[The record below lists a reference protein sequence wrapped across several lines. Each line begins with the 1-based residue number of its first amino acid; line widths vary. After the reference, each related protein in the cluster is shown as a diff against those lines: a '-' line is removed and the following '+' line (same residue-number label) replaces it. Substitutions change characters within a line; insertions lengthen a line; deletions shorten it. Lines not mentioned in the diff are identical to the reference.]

1 MRARRIAALV
11 ALVAT
16 MAACASPTA
25 PPPRQPQSAERPSG
39 RPLDPQQAE
48 RLKRVMVPL
57 IQAMN
62 NPKPLNRV
70 RIGIIDDA
78 SINAASGGGFFATHP
93 GTGDRIRHS
102 RSSAS
107 QKEVLTCSLRAGS
120 TAVGNANG

>member
-39 RPLDPQQAE
+39 
-48 RLKRVMVPL
+48 VPL

-78 SINAASGGGFFATHP
+78 SIDAASGGGFFATHP
-93 GTGDRIRHS
+93 GTGDRIEALQEQR
-102 RSSAS
+102 
-107 QKEVLTCSLRAGS
+107 
-120 TAVGNANG
+120 